1 MELTTI
7 DFIIIGII
15 LFLAV
20 KGFFTGFTR
29 EFLSFFG
36 IIGAIVVASR
46 ANTQVGEFI
55 TQNLYP
61 ITDKS
66 LLELVGFIVS
76 FLGVFFIFNIISS
89 TIDKES
95 YIGLF
100 SRILGYGISV
110 VKYIAIIGII
120 LYGLKSSQ
128 FLSDKIFKEYEN
140 SKVLPILL
148 DVGGRLLNQEKNISF
163 SDINSTSKD
172 INLSNFNLR

>member
-15 LFLAV
+15 LFLSV

-36 IIGAIVVASR
+36 IIGGIAVASR
-46 ANTQVGEFI
+46 TNTQVGEFI
-55 TQNLYP
+55 TQNIYP

-66 LLELVGFIVS
+66 VLELVGFIVS
-76 FLGVFFIFNIISS
+76 FLGIFFLFNIMSS
-89 TIDKES
+89 TINRES

-100 SRILGYGISV
+100 SRILGYGISIA
-110 VKYIAIIGII
+110 KYIAIIGII
-120 LYGLKSSQ
+120 LYGLKASQ
-128 FLSDKIFKEYEN
+128 FLSDKIFEQYRD
-140 SKVLPILL
+140 SKFIPILL
-148 DVGGRLLNQEKNISF
+148 DVGGKLLNQEQNISF
-163 SDINSTSKD
+163 SDKNSTSKD